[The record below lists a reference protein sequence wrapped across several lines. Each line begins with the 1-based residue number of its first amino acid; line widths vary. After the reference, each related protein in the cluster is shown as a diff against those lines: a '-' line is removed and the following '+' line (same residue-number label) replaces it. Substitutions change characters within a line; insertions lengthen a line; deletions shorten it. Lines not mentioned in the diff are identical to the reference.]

1 MLYYSV
7 NWLPVGLSFTIQNL
21 TPFFTLIIAYFVL
34 KEALKPLEIKN
45 MVASFLGVLIIVTF
59 SQKMEGKQSASE
71 SDFII
76 GVFFNTLSAILIGI
90 VNVVIRSLKELHFA
104 VAAGF

>member
-45 MVASFLGVLIIVTF
+45 MVA
-59 SQKMEGKQSASE
+59 
-71 SDFII
+71 
-76 GVFFNTLSAILIGI
+76 
-90 VNVVIRSLKELHFA
+90 
-104 VAAGF
+104 